1 MLLLRL
7 SPPPVATHPAFSRA
21 PGPPARH
28 ACVPHS
34 IPAECRPPCACQ
46 PSLPPAVSL
55 ATARP
60 LALSRYTFS
69 PTPSWSL
76 HPPVSLRRRA
86 LYPGP
91 ACVPTGPVQLNPHH
105 ALRLGRLRGPP
116 ASWPHASC
124 RLLHQRLYEETTH
137 LAGPPSPTCTV
148 CWHIVSGD
156 CSVLSDRT
164 YVPSLGPDAQVPTTR
179 SSPSD
184 PARPPRPDRTCQATY
199 QPPSRTPSYPARPA
213 TSSFLSLNA

>member
-28 ACVPHS
+28 ACVPHP

-60 LALSRYTFS
+60 LALSRYTLS

-137 LAGPPSPTCTV
+137 LAGPPQPDL
-148 CWHIVSGD
+148 H
-156 CSVLSDRT
+156 
-164 YVPSLGPDAQVPTTR
+164 SLLAHCIRRLQRPFGPNLLAHCIRRLQRPFGPNLRAQ
-179 SSPSD
+179 
-184 PARPPRPDRTCQATY
+184 PRP
-199 QPPSRTPSYPARPA
+199 
-213 TSSFLSLNA
+213 